1 MPQSLAEIKDLLA
14 SRGLS
19 PLKRFGQN
27 FLIDQNLVAKLVDEA
42 RVGPGELVLE
52 VGPGTGTLTEEL
64 LARGCEVVACELD
77 RGLAAL
83 LRDRLGAN
91 DRFTLVEGDCLG
103 GKRHV
108 SPAVVEALGGRP
120 FVLVANLPYGAATPL
135 MLALLTEHA
144 ECRGMFVTI
153 QREVG
158 DRLGASPRTDAYGSI
173 SVVAQTLATV
183 RTIARL
189 PSECFWPRPDVASVM
204 IAVERRVDHGIGDP
218 SALVAFC
225 QRVFEKRRKQIGSVL
240 GREVAWPEGVESR
253 MRAEELSP
261 GQMVALWRAVGA

>member
-1 MPQSLAEIKDLLA
+1 MPQSLAEIRDLLA

-27 FLIDQNLVAKLVDEA
+27 FLIDQNLVRKLVDEA
-42 RVGPGELVLE
+42 GVTPGELVLE

-64 LARGCEVVACELD
+64 LGRGCGVIACELD

-83 LRDRLGAN
+83 LRDRLGASE
-91 DRFTLVEGDCLG
+91 RFTLVEGDCLG

-108 SPAVVEALGGRP
+108 SPEVVGAIGGRP

-135 MLALLTEHA
+135 MLALLTEHPG
-144 ECRGMFVTI
+144 CRGMFVTI

-158 DRLGASPRTDAYGSI
+158 ERLGAGARTDAYGSI

-204 IAVERRVDHGIGDP
+204 IGVERRPEHGIEDP
-218 SALVAFC
+218 AGFAAFC
-225 QRVFEKRRKQIGSVL
+225 QRVFEKRRKQLGGVL
-240 GREVAWPEGVESR
+240 GREIAWPEGVEPT

-261 GQMVALWRAVGA
+261 GQMVALWRAIGA

>member
-1 MPQSLAEIKDLLA
+1 MPQSLAEIRDLLA

-27 FLIDQNLVAKLVDEA
+27 FLVDQNLVRKLVDEA
-42 RVGPGELVLE
+42 GVTPGEVVLE

-64 LARGCEVVACELD
+64 LERGCEVVACELD

-83 LRDRLGAN
+83 LRERLGERAG
-91 DRFTLVEGDCLG
+91 FTLIEGDCLAS
-103 GKRHV
+103 KRHV
-108 SPAVVEALGGRP
+108 STEVVRTLGDRP

-135 MLALLTEHA
+135 ILALLTEHPA
-144 ECRGMFVTI
+144 CRGMFVTI

-158 DRLGASPRTDAYGSI
+158 ERLGAGARDKAYGSI
-173 SVVAQTLATV
+173 SVAAQSLASV

-204 IAVERRVDHGIGDP
+204 VAIVRRADHGIDDP
-218 SALVAFC
+218 VSLAAFC
-225 QRVFEKRRKQIGSVL
+225 QRVFEKRRKQLGSVL
-240 GREVAWPEGVESR
+240 GRGAAWPEGVGAT
-253 MRAEELSP
+253 MRAEELAP
-261 GQMVALWRAVGA
+261 EQIVAIWRALR

>member
-1 MPQSLAEIKDLLA
+1 MAQSLAEIKELLA

-27 FLIDQNLVAKLVDEA
+27 FLIDQNLVTKLVDGSG
-42 RVGPGELVLE
+42 VGPGELVLE

-64 LARGCEVVACELD
+64 LARGCEVIACELD

-83 LRDRLGAN
+83 LRDRLGG
-91 DRFTLVEGDCLG
+91 RSGFTLVEGDCLA
-103 GKRHV
+103 GKRQV
-108 SPAVVEALGGRP
+108 SPAIVEPIGGRP

-135 MLALLTEHA
+135 VLALLTEHPG
-144 ECRGMFVTI
+144 CRGMFVTI

-158 DRLGASPRTDAYGSI
+158 ERLGAAPRTDAYGSI

-204 IAVERRVDHGIGDP
+204 VAVERRPDHGIDDP
-218 SALVAFC
+218 AALAAFC
-225 QRVFEKRRKQIGSVL
+225 QRVFEKRRKQLGSVL
-240 GREVAWPEGVESR
+240 GRELAWPGGIEPT

-261 GQMVALWRAVGA
+261 EQFVQLWRAAR